1 MENTDKAT
9 VLQIENCRRQSG
21 IVQLRK
27 DIIDT
32 LDQKQIDKEIKKMKN
47 TKEKQKTIDFIK
59 D

>member
-9 VLQIENCRRQSG
+9 VLQIENYRRQSG
-21 IVQLRK
+21 IAQLRK